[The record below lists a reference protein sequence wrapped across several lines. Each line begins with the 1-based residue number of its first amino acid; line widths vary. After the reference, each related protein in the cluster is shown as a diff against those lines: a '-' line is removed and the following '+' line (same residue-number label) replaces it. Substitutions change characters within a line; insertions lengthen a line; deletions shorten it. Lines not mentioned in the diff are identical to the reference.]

1 MTHSKNEDRLRHSDL
16 KLSVTQDRMIARCR
30 QQNGRTASIFAP
42 NDPKADQSRSGHMIS
57 MNNETSTTQRRPAVG
72 SPRRRRMPASPLPP
86 EGLREEAMSEGA
98 GALDWCALVPRLVHE
113 TKVCIIEAMRWIDR
127 PLSARE
133 MERISGGCKSI
144 ADFEHHFLSLVKAGG
159 ISRVSRTPV
168 RGAHE
173 NHYFFTEAVR
183 CST

>member
-1 MTHSKNEDRLRHSDL
+1 
-16 KLSVTQDRMIARCR
+16 
-30 QQNGRTASIFAP
+30 
-42 NDPKADQSRSGHMIS
+42 
-57 MNNETSTTQRRPAVG
+57 
-72 SPRRRRMPASPLPP
+72 
-86 EGLREEAMSEGA
+86 MSEGA

-113 TKVCIIEAMRWIDR
+113 TKVCVIEAMRWIDR

-133 MERISGGCKSI
+133 MEKISGGRKSI

-173 NHYFFTEAVR
+173 NRYFFTEAVSR
-183 CST
+183 LRSYQGDC

>member
-1 MTHSKNEDRLRHSDL
+1 MTHSKNEDRLQHSDL
-16 KLSVTQDRMIARCR
+16 KLSATQDRMIARCR
-30 QQNGRTASIFAP
+30 QQTADRFRFSPRTTQRLT
-42 NDPKADQSRSGHMIS
+42 QSRSGHMTS

-72 SPRRRRMPASPLPP
+72 APRRRRMPASPLPP

-113 TKVCIIEAMRWIDR
+113 TKVWIIEAMSWIDR

-133 MERISGGCKSI
+133 LSRISGGCKSI
-144 ADFEHHFLSLVKAGG
+144 ADFEHHLLSLVKAGG
-159 ISRVSRTPV
+159 VRRVSRTPV

-173 NHYFFTEAVR
+173 NHYFFTKAVR